1 MRWEWRSEC
10 SARAGMFWR
19 RSSKVGQSL
28 KLGSRPSQAF
38 PRGAAAADDDGRRL
52 ADCVGYVCTYPNS
65 QMEWTSSP
73 NILQQFLLPAATW
86 DQAATDT
93 DARQDLD
100 SFRFRY
106 MLPKCN
112 GTITIQQVI
121 DVGQGHKQ
129 IISCA
134 SLHHIERCR
143 QYCQRPPIATER
155 AITHLI

>member
-1 MRWEWRSEC
+1 
-10 SARAGMFWR
+10 
-19 RSSKVGQSL
+19 
-28 KLGSRPSQAF
+28 
-38 PRGAAAADDDGRRL
+38 
-52 ADCVGYVCTYPNS
+52 
-65 QMEWTSSP
+65 
-73 NILQQFLLPAATW
+73 
-86 DQAATDT
+86 
-93 DARQDLD
+93 
-100 SFRFRY
+100 

-134 SLHHIERCR
+134 SLEYMERCR